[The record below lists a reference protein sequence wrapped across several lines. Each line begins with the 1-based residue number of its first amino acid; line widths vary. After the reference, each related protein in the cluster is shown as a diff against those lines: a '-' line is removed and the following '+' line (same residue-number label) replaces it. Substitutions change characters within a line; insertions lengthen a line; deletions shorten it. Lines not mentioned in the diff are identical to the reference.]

1 MDKVD
6 KLMGTETFSVKKCL
20 IIYSG
25 GTLGMEPTNHGLDV
39 GKTLL
44 EDKMKRVKAFYDAKH
59 SFFTGE
65 NWMSTPVID
74 NTRVYYR
81 IFQYPDLIDSSDM
94 NYQKYVEMAN
104 TVKKNY
110 DLYDAFMIIH
120 GTDTLEYTAAIL
132 SFMFENLDKT
142 LIITGSQIPLSDQ
155 KNDAFTN
162 LLGCF
167 RVISNF
173 VIPEVCVYF
182 RDCLHRGNRVKK
194 VDSVNLNAFKS
205 LSFPPLAN
213 DHIELKVNWEL
224 VLRKPY
230 KTEKFELHDVKYFNF
245 QEAQ

>member
-1 MDKVD
+1 MDIKE
-6 KLMGTETFSVKKCL
+6 KMIGSETFTVKTCL

-25 GTLGMEPTNHGLDV
+25 GTLGMEPSSTGLEV

-59 SFFTGE
+59 SFWVGE
-65 NWMSTPVID
+65 KWMSTPIID
-74 NTRVYYR
+74 NSRVYYQ
-81 IFQYPDLIDSSDM
+81 IIQYETLIDSCDM
-94 NYQKYVEMAN
+94 NYEKYREMAK
-104 TVKKNY
+104 TIEDNY
-110 DLYDAFMIIH
+110 EKFDSFLIIH
-120 GTDTLEYTAAIL
+120 GTDTLEYTASIL

-142 LIITGSQIPLSDQ
+142 VILTGSQIPLSDQ

-173 VIPEVCVYF
+173 IIPEVCVYF

-205 LSFPPLAN
+205 LSFPPLAT

-224 VLRKPY
+224 ILRRPW
-230 KTEKFELHDVKYFNF
+230 KTENF
-245 QEAQ
+245 KIHYVIAR